1 MGMDT
6 EVAIRSNMS
15 AGKSSFKSWL
25 GIDTIV
31 SYPNP
36 THRYRCLTLF
46 TWSFSVSLFVW
57 AMLMQCM
64 FKLSLIPSTIY
75 LSCNKNNP
83 MQHHNHLNHPTQCT
97 QILWKALHHRQLCI
111 QTYFSININDNKCT
125 YPTSIEGNGR
135 AMRVGFSREHVCCSD
150 SVLHKSWPD
159 LLWEVSSTLS
169 IMLETALAIKLYY
182 SISIISI
189 IMNNKSP
196 SLTSMQTSTLN
207 TGRSTNRWLRW
218 THWFWRIPTFINAGF
233 SRNSIN
239 YASSINQLIA
249 SFAPISYR

>member
-97 QILWKALHHRQLCI
+97 QILWKALHHKAIMYSNLLFYKHKWQQVYIPYKYRRKRK
-111 QTYFSININDNKCT
+111 SN
-125 YPTSIEGNGR
+125 E
-135 AMRVGFSREHVCCSD
+135 SR
-150 SVLHKSWPD
+150 
-159 LLWEVSSTLS
+159 
-169 IMLETALAIKLYY
+169 
-182 SISIISI
+182 
-189 IMNNKSP
+189 
-196 SLTSMQTSTLN
+196 
-207 TGRSTNRWLRW
+207 
-218 THWFWRIPTFINAGF
+218 F
-233 SRNSIN
+233 
-239 YASSINQLIA
+239 
-249 SFAPISYR
+249 